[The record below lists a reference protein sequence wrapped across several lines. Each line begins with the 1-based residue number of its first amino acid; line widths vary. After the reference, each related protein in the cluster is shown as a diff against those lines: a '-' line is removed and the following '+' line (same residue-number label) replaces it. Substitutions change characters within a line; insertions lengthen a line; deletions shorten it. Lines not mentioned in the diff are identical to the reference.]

1 MMQENV
7 MKGSPTGAPLERRAY
22 RFTGH
27 VQGIGFRRSL
37 SRAAQRLKLTG
48 WVRNMADGSVEAEVQ
63 GPAAA
68 LDRLPS
74 ALRVAGPWIPKP
86 AVRWTA
92 LPPVPGEESFRIRYD
107 G

>member
-1 MMQENV
+1 
-7 MKGSPTGAPLERRAY
+7 MKSSPACAPQERRAY

-37 SRAAQRLKLTG
+37 SRAAQHLKLTG
-48 WVRNMADGSVEAEVQ
+48 WVRNMPDGSVEAEVQ

-68 LDRLPS
+68 LDRLLA

-86 AVRWTA
+86 TVRWTP
-92 LPPVPGEESFRIRYD
+92 LPLVPGEESFRIRYD
-107 G
+107 AGL